1 MTAFFS
7 HCNNKFKKTL
17 DVHAPIKI
25 PKLRENT
32 KPHINKTLKKEIMK
46 SSRLRNKANKTSFIE
61 DLKIYKIQ
69 RNIVTKLNKNLK
81 KA

>member
-46 SSRLRNKANKTSFIE
+46 SLQ